1 MYEYLLQLDTLN
13 MNFNQF
19 GAKLIGLFLALVM
32 YGVALG
38 LKPHFF
44 KTIFYKP
51 RSLFIGLLCQWLI
64 LPVVT
69 FAIVILAKDFITP
82 MVAMGML
89 LVASCPG
96 GAVSNFMSSHSKGN
110 PELSVTMTTIT
121 TLAAPIF
128 TPLNFAIWGGLYVK
142 YFASSASSVLMT
154 LTVPVEQLFV
164 TVIGIMGIPL
174 VLGFLTVRYAPAISE
189 KLKVVMRYLS
199 IICFLIIVA
208 ILMYD
213 NFQLFTRYIKY
224 VFIIVLI
231 HNLLALLIG
240 YTASSIG
247 KISIKDRRSVTLETG
262 IQNSALGLLLLS
274 NPNVFPQE
282 LANGGMAFVT
292 AWWGIWH
299 IISGLILST
308 GFRVSKKKRLKL

>member
-1 MYEYLLQLDTLN
+1 MYEHLLQLDTLN

-38 LKPHFF
+38 MKPHFF

-64 LPVVT
+64 LPVAT
-69 FAIVILAKDFITP
+69 FLLVLLTRNILTP
-82 MVAMGML
+82 MVAMGL
-89 LVASCPG
+89 LMVASCPG
-96 GAVSNFMSSHSKGN
+96 GAVSNFMASHAKGN

-142 YFASSASSVLMT
+142 YFASSASSVLRT
-154 LTVPVEQLFV
+154 LAIPTEQLFI
-164 TVIGIMGIPL
+164 TVVGIIGIP
-174 VLGFLTVRYAPAISE
+174 VLLGLLTTRYAPALST
-189 KLKVVMRYLS
+189 KLKVLMRYLS
-199 IICFLIIVA
+199 IACFVA
-208 ILMYD
+208 IVSILVAD
-213 NFQLFTRYIKY
+213 NLQLFTKYIKY
-224 VFIIVLI
+224 VFIIVLF
-231 HNLLALLIG
+231 HNLIALLIG
-240 YTASSIG
+240 YVASTAG
-247 KISIKDRRSVTLETG
+247 KISVKDRRSVTLETG

-274 NPNVFPQE
+274 NPNVFPTE
-282 LANGGMAFVT
+282 LANGGMAFVV
-292 AWWGIWH
+292 AWWGVWH

-308 GFRVSKKKRLKL
+308 CFRRAGNRKQK